1 MKWIFCVFI
10 LISSAN
16 AHAQLLPL
24 GLYEGLMGNSGAAT
38 VHATAASYYNPSLL
52 RDRIDN
58 SFSING
64 NTIGT
69 SNTRNGDSTISSS
82 LAISPS
88 YLSTLI
94 VGEDLVHELFL
105 ANTLQGQFSW
115 QSTSPNKIFDAELS
129 INRVVSGYSMA
140 FKAIPLA
147 LQVLTRYSESKGF
160 GVVETTDTV
169 NNSSSVSKFK
179 TDFKNLNLAL
189 GVSSHFRFDHYT
201 LGVNFTTRGWTV
213 YSKNDGNEKIF
224 THGSP
229 NPNDYT
235 ITENSSPRSSV
246 SNEEGKLVVG
256 HSFHVGNHEFLTDS
270 VFVEPS
276 DNLNRYDFMQSFGYR
291 YGAPDGHQFLCGLG
305 HSFGPDVKYFGQS
318 MNASAGYSWA
328 TGKLRSAVGLYY
340 SRTNADIDTSAAGF
354 LFGSEYEY

>member
-1 MKWIFCVFI
+1 MKWIFFVFI
-10 LISSAN
+10 LISSAK
-16 AHAQLLPL
+16 ASAQLLPL

-38 VHATAASYYNPSLL
+38 VHSTAASYYNPSLL
-52 RDRIDN
+52 RDRKDN

-69 SNTRNGDSTISSS
+69 SNTRQEESTISSS
-82 LAISPS
+82 IAISPS

-105 ANTLQGQFSW
+105 ANTLQGQFTW
-115 QSTSPNKIFDAELS
+115 QATRPNTVFDAELS

-140 FKAIPLA
+140 FKSIPFA
-147 LQVLTRYSESKGF
+147 LQVLTRYSEAKSF
-160 GVVETTDTV
+160 GVAENTDTV
-169 NNSSSVSKFK
+169 NNTSSVSKIK
-179 TDFKNLNLAL
+179 TEFKNLNLAL

-201 LGVNFTTRGWTV
+201 LGVNFTTRGWTI
-213 YSKNDGNEKIF
+213 YNKSEGHEKTF
-224 THGSP
+224 AHGVP
-229 NPNDYT
+229 NPGDYT
-235 ITENSSPRSSV
+235 ITESSSPRSSV
-246 SNEEGKLVVG
+246 SNEEGKLVIG

-276 DNLNRYDFMQSFGYR
+276 NNLNRYDFMQSFGYR
-291 YGAPDGHQFLCGLG
+291 YGDPDGHQLLCGLG

-318 MNASAGYSWA
+318 INASAGYSWA
-328 TGKLRSAVGLYY
+328 SGKLRSAVGLYY
-340 SRTNADIDTSAAGF
+340 SRTNAEIDTSAAGF